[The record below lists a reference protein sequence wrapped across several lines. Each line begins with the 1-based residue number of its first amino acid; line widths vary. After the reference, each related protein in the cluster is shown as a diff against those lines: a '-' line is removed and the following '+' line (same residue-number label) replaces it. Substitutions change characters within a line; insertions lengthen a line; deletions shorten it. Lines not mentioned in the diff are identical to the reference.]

1 MRIIAIWVALLVLV
15 RAQGA
20 PDSATA
26 APELDAL
33 RSSYQRNMA
42 TIATARETRTESAR
56 KSYVAELER
65 LQREITTTGDLDG
78 ALQVKAERERFAGN
92 HEPTATERKA
102 MAPALAN
109 LRTRYEKDIEP
120 TVTLIR
126 NAEDQQKR
134 DYLAALDR
142 LQRQFTTQNQLAK
155 ATLVRTERETIAGP
169 AAPNANAGAAAATP
183 PPGLSPSA
191 VAGAGQLD
199 PGFAAKIAAAV
210 HDKKFALS
218 ELSRPKGGAG
228 NDVPDEGA
236 VLVGFEFFE
245 TKSNGYPDIR
255 SLRPIFLTTA
265 GVKPGMDRGK
275 MEKVTN
281 KVIARPGYAVG
292 GINVYHTNNDGRIQ
306 GLQVIFMKMVPA
318 EGRLDHSSSST
329 YRSLWFGTLPH
340 KDKPKELGGDGRP
353 VVGVYGFH
361 GADCDCIG
369 IVQVSN

>member
-1 MRIIAIWVALLVLV
+1 MRIIAIGVALLVLV
-15 RAQGA
+15 RAHGA
-20 PDSATA
+20 PDNATA

-33 RSSYQRNMA
+33 RGSYQRNMA
-42 TIATARETRTESAR
+42 TITTARETRTEPVR
-56 KSYVAELER
+56 RSYAAELER
-65 LQREITTTGDLDG
+65 LQREITSSGDLDG
-78 ALQVKAERERFAGN
+78 ALQVKAERERLASN

-109 LRTRYEKDIEP
+109 LRARYEKDLEP
-120 TVTLIR
+120 IVTLIR

-142 LQRQFTTQNQLAK
+142 LQRQFTTQNQIEK
-155 ATLVRTERETIAGP
+155 ATLVRTERELIAGP
-169 AAPNANAGAAAATP
+169 AAPKGPEAAATP
-183 PPGLSPSA
+183 TALSHAA

-199 PGFAAKIAAAV
+199 PGFAAKIADAV
-210 HDKKFALS
+210 RGNKLALS
-218 ELSRPKGGAG
+218 ELSRPKGTGG
-228 NDVPDEGA
+228 NDVPSEGA

-255 SLRPIFLTTA
+255 SLRPIFLTTT
-265 GVKPGMDRGK
+265 GVTPGTDRGK

-329 YRSLWFGTLPH
+329 YRSLWFGTIPH

-353 VVGVYGFH
+353 VVGVYGFR

-369 IVQVSN
+369 LVQVSN

>member
-1 MRIIAIWVALLVLV
+1 MRTIAIWLAVLVLI
-15 RAQGA
+15 RAQ
-20 PDSATA
+20 A
-26 APELDAL
+26 APENAASVPELDVL
-33 RSSYQRNMA
+33 RSSYQRN
-42 TIATARETRTESAR
+42 IAAITNARDTRTDPIR
-56 KSYVAELER
+56 HSYAGELER
-65 LQREITTTGDLDG
+65 LQREITSSGDLDG
-78 ALQVKAERERFAGN
+78 ALQVKAERERLTSN
-92 HEPTATERKA
+92 QEPTATERQA

-109 LRTRYEKDIEP
+109 LRTRYEKELEP
-120 TVTLIR
+120 IVTAIR

-155 ATLVRTERETIAGP
+155 ATLVHTERETIAGP
-169 AAPNANAGAAAATP
+169 TQPKASPQPTAATNS
-183 PPGLSPSA
+183 LSPSA

-199 PGFAAKIAAAV
+199 PGFAAKVADAIR
-210 HDKKFALS
+210 DKKLALS

-228 NDVPDEGA
+228 NDVPAEGA
-236 VLVGFEFFE
+236 LVVGFEFFE
-245 TKSNGYPDIR
+245 TRSNGFPDIR

-275 MEKVTN
+275 MEKITN
-281 KVIARPGYAVG
+281 KVMARPGYAVG
-292 GINVYHTNNDGRIQ
+292 GIHVYHTNNDGRIQ

-329 YRSLWFGTLPH
+329 YRSLWFGTIPH

-369 IVQVSN
+369 LVQTSN